1 MNTSPTFRHRQKNRQ
16 FKELLYKKESRTMYD
31 EQRAKKQLD
40 WLKKRKKDVDKRER
54 VKNKDI
60 NDRRK
65 AA

>member
-1 MNTSPTFRHRQKNRQ
+1 
-16 FKELLYKKESRTMYD
+16 MYD
-31 EQRAKKQLD
+31 ERRVKKQLD

-54 VKNKDI
+54 VKNKDR

>member
-1 MNTSPTFRHRQKNRQ
+1 
-16 FKELLYKKESRTMYD
+16 MYD
-31 EQRAKKQLD
+31 EERAKKQLD

-60 NDRRK
+60 NYLRK

>member
-1 MNTSPTFRHRQKNRQ
+1 
-16 FKELLYKKESRTMYD
+16 MYD

>member
-1 MNTSPTFRHRQKNRQ
+1 
-16 FKELLYKKESRTMYD
+16 MYD

-40 WLKKRKKDVDKRER
+40 WLKKRKKDADKRER